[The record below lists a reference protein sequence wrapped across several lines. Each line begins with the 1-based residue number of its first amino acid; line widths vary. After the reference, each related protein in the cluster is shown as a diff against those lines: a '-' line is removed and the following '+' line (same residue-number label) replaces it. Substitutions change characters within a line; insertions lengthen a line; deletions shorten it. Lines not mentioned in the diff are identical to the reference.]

1 MKHRHQ
7 PQPFIIYV
15 VVVLPNLIRLPKI
28 KKNRNLRKES
38 RSAQTP
44 VLCSAVCRCVTLESR
59 GCRPILLS
67 PPSTVPLYS
76 TVRETPNP
84 SSTVCETHPCS
95 LLHRVRLCHLS
106 IAWLPRH
113 PPLTV
118 LDRTLSSTPYS
129 LLYRARSELSRPLP
143 WFILPSN
150 LFPIFIKIV
159 YIFSVQIMLS
169 GRGIKSLSNL
179 VIQLREVCNH
189 PDLLEYAFDGSWLY
203 PPVNEIVEQCENFRL
218 LERLLKRLFARKH
231 KVLIFSQWTKVLD
244 ILDYYFSEK
253 GFEVCEIDVTS
264 KLKQIVQKQLTLTK
278 RMSKCILEEVEL
290 ERCLATIPM
299 QLMNFQIIE
308 SLRKLEEQPE
318 WLRGGKLCGKLC
330 DYHVCSWRN
339 DTNVILA
346 DEIGLGKI
354 VQSVSMLGFLQ
365 NAQQIH
371 GPFLVVVPLSTLS
384 DWLSMLTAK

>member
-218 LERLLKRLFARKH
+218 LERLLKSYLQAEADCTKAINFDKKNVKVYFRRGRAREM
-231 KVLIFSQWTKVLD
+231 LG
-244 ILDYYFSEK
+244 YYTDA
-253 GFEVCEIDVTS
+253 ID
-264 KLKQIVQKQLTLTK
+264 
-278 RMSKCILEEVEL
+278 
-290 ERCLATIPM
+290 
-299 QLMNFQIIE
+299 E

>member
-231 KVLIFSQWTKVLD
+231 KKAIGFYSEAIKLSSNNATYDSDRSQAYLELGSYLQAEADCTKAINFDKKVS
-244 ILDYYFSEK
+244 YFSLHNTAWK
-253 GFEVCEIDVTS
+253 IRSC
-264 KLKQIVQKQLTLTK
+264 K
-278 RMSKCILEEVEL
+278 
-290 ERCLATIPM
+290 
-299 QLMNFQIIE
+299 E

-365 NAQQIH
+365 
-371 GPFLVVVPLSTLS
+371 
-384 DWLSMLTAK
+384 